1 MKKAALFATLC
12 LTLFLAGCWDMREP
26 ERMLYVNGL
35 GVDYIDNQFH
45 IYIQIIDFANT
56 PKSEQPVGD
65 IPQAEVGFA
74 KADTFDDAL
83 AQLYHSVDQQVFWG
97 HASYI
102 VVSEKVLE
110 HGKLNAVIDRITR
123 YLETRYQIWLYATKD
138 PVQDVLLVRPVI
150 NKALTLSKLGD
161 PDNSYEQESFVY
173 PTNIRELIIGL
184 DEPGH
189 EAAIPLIN
197 VKDNWESSK
206 ESVAAPVLSG
216 IASISRHNFK
226 GFITGSSARGLQWMT
241 KKTKRGRI
249 SFKTERDD
257 HVSIIVD
264 KVNPTITPIN
274 KNGVK
279 FNVEVDVEASLSTKE
294 GSISIKE
301 IQKRL
306 EEEISKQILETYKE
320 AIEKNIDV
328 YRFSEHLYRK
338 ELNTWKK
345 YEQDG
350 VIELTDESIEKLN
363 VRVTKLNY
371 DRKSFQETID

>member
-1 MKKAALFATLC
+1 
-12 LTLFLAGCWDMREP
+12 
-26 ERMLYVNGL
+26 
-35 GVDYIDNQFH
+35 
-45 IYIQIIDFANT
+45 
-56 PKSEQPVGD
+56 
-65 IPQAEVGFA
+65 
-74 KADTFDDAL
+74 
-83 AQLYHSVDQQVFWG
+83 
-97 HASYI
+97 
-102 VVSEKVLE
+102 
-110 HGKLNAVIDRITR
+110 
-123 YLETRYQIWLYATKD
+123 
-138 PVQDVLLVRPVI
+138 
-150 NKALTLSKLGD
+150 
-161 PDNSYEQESFVY
+161 
-173 PTNIRELIIGL
+173 
-184 DEPGH
+184 
-189 EAAIPLIN
+189 
-197 VKDNWESSK
+197 
-206 ESVAAPVLSG
+206 
-216 IASISRHNFK
+216 
-226 GFITGSSARGLQWMT
+226 MT

-363 VRVTKLNY
+363 VRVTKLNS